1 MKAACAALLVCAGCA
16 ATSAERPAV
25 RFADRPVVWVV
36 DDRADIP
43 RPSKRVYLKDT
54 DYYDQV
60 ALHQVTR
67 WLALPDRHPAGDINA
82 VDEVPDS
89 TWFTNRIGRREL
101 SPAEIERGPAI
112 GHDPMEFKPWTV
124 VSSKVG
130 GTEVGFII
138 EDRAGVRYVL
148 KFDSPGFPEQE
159 TGAHLVVSRVLWAC
173 GYRVPDDRLVHFLPS
188 ELILG
193 PKSVVVDEFGHSRP
207 MTAADLAKGLAGVD
221 RQPGKPIRAL
231 TSRFVPG
238 KVVGGFSPTGRR
250 SDDAND
256 RVPHQDRRELRGL
269 EPIVAWL
276 GHTDIK
282 EGNTIDTWVA
292 DPGDPRVHY
301 LVHYLIDFGKAL
313 GNMAEIGRNV
323 RSGFAYRFDWGYALR
338 SFFTLG
344 LYPNQWDR
352 LRAPKLRGV
361 GLFESQSY
369 DPSTYVPNQPFAPF
383 FAMDRADGFWGAKL
397 IMRFSPADVRATVDA
412 GGFTDPRAVD
422 YLVRTLIA
430 RQRKTARYW
439 FGRITPADQPVAETT
454 PSGVRVCFSDLM
466 RRYAL
471 DDGRPLVYQVGARD
485 FDGRPLPV
493 SGRPQAGAG
502 GRVCSPSIAPPRSH
516 GGYFILSI
524 RKRVGGDTLPP
535 VRVHVGGSPA
545 RVLGIE
551 RSRWH

>member
-1 MKAACAALLVCAGCA
+1 MRAACAALLVCAGCA
-16 ATSAERPAV
+16 ATSGRV
-25 RFADRPVVWVV
+25 RFADRPVVWAVN
-36 DDRADIP
+36 DRADIP
-43 RPSKRVYLKDT
+43 RPSKRTYLKDT

-60 ALHQVTR
+60 VLHQVTR
-67 WLALPDRHPAGDINA
+67 WLALPDRHPAADINA
-82 VDEVPDS
+82 LDEVPDS
-89 TWFTNRIGRREL
+89 TWFINRIGRRDL
-101 SPAEIERGPAI
+101 DPAEIERGPESD
-112 GHDPMEFKPWTV
+112 HDPMAFKPWTV

-173 GYRVPDDRLVHFLPS
+173 GYRVPDDRLVHFEPG

-193 PKSVVVDEFGHSRP
+193 PRSKVVDEFGHSRR
-207 MTAADLAKGLAGVD
+207 MTAADLAKGLAGVN
-221 RQPGKPIRAL
+221 RRPGAPIRAL

-238 KVVGGFSPTGRR
+238 KVVGGFAPTGRR

-282 EGNTIDTWVA
+282 EGNTIDTWVPDA
-292 DPGDPRVHY
+292 GDPNVHY

-361 GLFESQSY
+361 GLFEIAGLRS
-369 DPSTYVPNQPFAPF
+369 VHLRAQPAVRALLRHGSCRRLLGRQADDALFAGGRARGRGCSRLQRSSLRQLSGAHADRP
-383 FAMDRADGFWGAKL
+383 AAQDRAL
-397 IMRFSPADVRATVDA
+397 LVRAHHACRPAGRRDHAVRGSRLLLGSDA
-412 GGFTDPRAVD
+412 ALRARRRAAAGLPARRPRLRRAAAAGPGAAADRRRRPRLLAVD
-422 YLVRTLIA
+422 RAAALT
-430 RQRKTARYW
+430 
-439 FGRITPADQPVAETT
+439 
-454 PSGVRVCFSDLM
+454 
-466 RRYAL
+466 RRL
-471 DDGRPLVYQVGARD
+471 FHPDH
-485 FDGRPLPV
+485 
-493 SGRPQAGAG
+493 PQAG
-502 GRVCSPSIAPPRSH
+502 RR
-516 GGYFILSI
+516 
-524 RKRVGGDTLPP
+524 
-535 VRVHVGGSPA
+535 
-545 RVLGIE
+545 
-551 RSRWH
+551 